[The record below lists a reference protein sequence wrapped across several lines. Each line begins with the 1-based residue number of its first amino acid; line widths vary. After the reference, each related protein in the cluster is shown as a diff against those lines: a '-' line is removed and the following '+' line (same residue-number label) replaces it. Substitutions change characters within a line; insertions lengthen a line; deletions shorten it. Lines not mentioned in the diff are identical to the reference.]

1 VSASTPQPHSESRV
15 LPRILVAHLKPDEIR
30 PIIERRFPDAPVCYL
45 DDPDRLERTLAEHD
59 PQVAFTIKQETFSG
73 DLHKTVLNHPSVQ
86 WFHVGGSGY
95 EHIQPWDRP
104 GLVVTNSAG
113 VLASYLAETVLGGML
128 ALNGHFLTYLQQ
140 QRDHEW
146 RSIPFRPLSGQTL
159 LVVGLG
165 QIGGVVAEHARQL
178 GMHVIATRRSDTPH
192 PSVHGLYPPK
202 ALPELL
208 PLADFVSLH
217 VRLNPETHHLM
228 DARALSLMPRGSR
241 LINTS
246 RGPVVDESAL
256 AAALESGHLAGAYL
270 DVFATEPLPPQ
281 SRLWSTPNLLITPHT
296 ADNIAGWPGKF
307 TELFLDNLD
316 RWLDEQPLVNVV
328 SP

>member
-1 VSASTPQPHSESRV
+1 MSAPAPGRQSKSQA
-15 LPRILVAHLKPDEIR
+15 LPRILVAHLEPDELR
-30 PIIERRFPDAPVCYL
+30 PIIQRRFPDAPVYYL
-45 DDPDRLERTLAEHD
+45 DNPEQLKTALAEHD
-59 PQVAFTIKQETFSG
+59 PQVAFTIKQETFAG
-73 DLHKTVLNHPSVQ
+73 DLHRTALNHPSVQ

-95 EHIQPWDRP
+95 EHVQPWDRP
-104 GLVVTNSAG
+104 ELVVTNSAG

-140 QRDHEW
+140 QQAHQW
-146 RSIPFRPLSGQTL
+146 RSTPFQPLSEQTL

-178 GMHVIATRRSDTPH
+178 GMHVIATRRSDTQH
-192 PSVHGLYPPK
+192 PSVHELYPPD

-208 PLADFVSLH
+208 PRADFVTLH
-217 VRLNPETHHLM
+217 VRLNRETHHLM
-228 DARALSLMPRGSR
+228 DAQALSLMPRGSR

-307 TELFLDNLD
+307 AELFLDNLE
-316 RWLDEQPLVNVV
+316 RWLEDRPMLNVV
-328 SP
+328 CP